1 MAYIHPTDTARIS
14 PDTVV
19 LMAQAAGLTLPP
31 EDVAPLA
38 AALSDQL
45 VSIALLD
52 HLDLTNVNPILE
64 FDPRWPEEPA

>member
-1 MAYIHPTDTARIS
+1 MAYIRAANAPRIS

-19 LMAQAAGLTLPP
+19 ILAQAVGLTLPP

-38 AALSDQL
+38 VALSDHL
-45 VSIALLD
+45 ASMALLD
-52 HLDLTNVNPILE
+52 QLDLTNVQPILE